1 MVPPVVNYKRMRR
14 LEIPGEPSVAKNI
27 NAWIIA
33 FLLLCALGLYKRYID
48 ISQRRARWHT

>member
-14 LEIPGEPSVAKNI
+14 LEIPGEPSVAMNI

-33 FLLLCALGLYKRYID
+33 FLLLCALGLYKRHID